1 MYNPIYKNVSLSL
14 SSSIKHKKI
23 EIALI
28 SFLKWNCIFV
38 RQPNKPPTYEDKNT
52 YVTPHAVSRSLYRTP
67 TFFK

>member
-23 EIALI
+23 EVALI

-38 RQPNKPPTYEDKNT
+38 RQTK
-52 YVTPHAVSRSLYRTP
+52 
-67 TFFK
+67 

>member
-28 SFLKWNCIFV
+28 SFLKWNCIFMLQSYYKKV
-38 RQPNKPPTYEDKNT
+38 KCGKI
-52 YVTPHAVSRSLYRTP
+52 
-67 TFFK
+67 